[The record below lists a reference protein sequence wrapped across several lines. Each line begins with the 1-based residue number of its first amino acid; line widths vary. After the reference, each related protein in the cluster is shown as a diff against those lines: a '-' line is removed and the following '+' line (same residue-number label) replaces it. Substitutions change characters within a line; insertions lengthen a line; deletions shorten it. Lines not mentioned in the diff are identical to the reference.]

1 MTAKLPEIS
10 YPVPSN
16 KNGHAFSSV
25 EALLSM
31 LGGESSGLYL
41 VGSQGMWHGGIHI
54 TDATIPWCALST
66 DSEPEKEYC
75 RELYKGE
82 QFIRCMADGEIV
94 AWRVCRDYES
104 AAIEWRGEKLFASTS
119 FVLVKHYIQPA
130 DNAESGLTFFTLY
143 MNLAPWAAY
152 GQQGRQADRKVAGI
166 QRYYTSA
173 EDMQA
178 GREAGKLNKD
188 TLVTLSDAIVTR
200 SRDRRQFTEVTI
212 TRETKNAA
220 GETLAAGTKVWTV
233 SDRGSLRAIKS
244 APVPSWWA
252 KCTPAY
258 TTQPEGVVNC
268 TSRTD
273 WGYYLSREDVLHNKK
288 AGRLTAGFPLSYE
301 PGNTAQQVIRPGR
314 SPGDAART
322 FSLVTLGRDKDT
334 LKKGDR
340 VWVVSDGDSL
350 TPVAPAASGSEP
362 VFNDVYVP
370 PVPVTVSAGDNLGH
384 MGFYQLPEE
393 NGKRSRYQVHIECLS
408 MDDMEKF
415 ITNPGKAGEDAP
427 VYLTW
432 QTDAPLFD
440 KGEQGMVAGERKT
453 RASGVLTLANVPG
466 VDAGGNTLTSN
477 QDAAYYQICPE
488 DGWLPAASVKKVS
501 QYALDELGFVTLNKA
516 PASFDLIDGV
526 KRPDNVVKG
535 ILAQLY
541 KAAQEEKRITHALN
555 KYNYQRLLEMTD
567 SNEDGHYSEQEY
579 LQAIHNVSYRDR
591 LYRIIA
597 KHASEWYYGK
607 DDPLWK
613 NYLDPLTRD
622 APLWK
627 TYLEAFLDKM
637 TWMKA
642 VSEKGVALGPEPW
655 HMHPIVFLDAISNN
669 QKLIIFPLKV
679 KPKNDINGV
688 WKNYY
693 WAASLSDSNASQAIF
708 GRNRSGG
715 DRKHAARD
723 LYTEP
728 STEIVAVCDGVVK
741 SITAYYMGTSQITI
755 EHKTNDN
762 RRFFARYGE
771 VDPDS
776 ITVKVGD
783 KVCQGH
789 IIAKTGLMI
798 SPETNKHPNIIPG
811 QTVYM
816 LHFEYYPGD
825 ESEPP
830 PNNMSGTP
838 YRRRSDLRDP
848 LEILLEGYENTFS
861 ENANRIDINQLQVS
875 DKGKGFIKGWE
886 SFKSKPYNDSEG
898 YCTIGY
904 GHLIARCK
912 CEDIDLPDEFKDGIT
927 PARADELF
935 EERLPTYVNELK
947 RSVTV
952 NLYQHEFDAL
962 VSLLFNIGS
971 LRKAPLLKSKLNSG
985 DYAGAADE
993 FLDITNGDTAGLKIR
1008 RRKEWNLFNNNV
1020 YDSSH

>member
-1 MTAKLPEIS
+1 MTAKLPKIS

-220 GETLAAGTKVWTV
+220 GETLAAGTKVWMV
-233 SDRGSLRAIKS
+233 SDRGSLRAVKS

-314 SPGDAART
+314 TPGDAART

-350 TPVAPAASGSEP
+350 TPVALAASGSEP

-370 PVPVTVSAGDNLGH
+370 PVHVTVSAGDNLGH

-453 RASGVLTLANVPG
+453 RASGVLTLAKVPG

-477 QDAAYYQICPE
+477 QDAAYYQIRPE
-488 DGWLPAASVKKVS
+488 GGWLPAASVKKVS
-501 QYALDELGFVTLNKA
+501 QYALGELGFVTLNKA

-541 KAAQEEKRITHALN
+541 KAAKEEKRITHALN

-655 HMHPIVFLDAISNN
+655 HMHPIMFLNSIKKRKS
-669 QKLIIFPLKV
+669 KITREMLRKI
-679 KPKNDINGV
+679 
-688 WKNYY
+688 W
-693 WAASLSDSNASQAIF
+693 SDSRNVSDSVLDVVAEEFSNKFEVCNINTKNRLYHFFAQIYQEVGPTFNLNEGFNYRPQVLIDKFAYYRNHPQDAQTDGYIPGKQAANKQSIANRAYGGREGNDDIASGDGWRYR
-708 GRNRSGG
+708 GRGMKQLTFKNNYRSFTNYHERVWGERV
-715 DRKHAARD
+715 DFESKPDLLVETVYAARSA
-723 LYTEP
+723 LYFWDQNNLFDRADKGI
-728 STEIVAVCDGVVK
+728 S
-741 SITAYYMGTSQITI
+741 
-755 EHKTNDN
+755 
-762 RRFFARYGE
+762 RE
-771 VDPDS
+771 VSDS
-776 ITVKVGD
+776 ITRIVNRYDNHYEDRYNNLIRFLQEG
-783 KVCQGH
+783 
-789 IIAKTGLMI
+789 I
-798 SPETNKHPNIIPG
+798 
-811 QTVYM
+811 
-816 LHFEYYPGD
+816 FD
-825 ESEPP
+825 E
-830 PNNMSGTP
+830 
-838 YRRRSDLRDP
+838 
-848 LEILLEGYENTFS
+848 IF
-861 ENANRIDINQLQVS
+861 
-875 DKGKGFIKGWE
+875 
-886 SFKSKPYNDSEG
+886 
-898 YCTIGY
+898 
-904 GHLIARCK
+904 
-912 CEDIDLPDEFKDGIT
+912 
-927 PARADELF
+927 
-935 EERLPTYVNELK
+935 
-947 RSVTV
+947 
-952 NLYQHEFDAL
+952 
-962 VSLLFNIGS
+962 
-971 LRKAPLLKSKLNSG
+971 
-985 DYAGAADE
+985 
-993 FLDITNGDTAGLKIR
+993 
-1008 RRKEWNLFNNNV
+1008 
-1020 YDSSH
+1020 

>member
-1 MTAKLPEIS
+1 MTAKLPKIS

-166 QRYYTSA
+166 QCYYTSA

-233 SDRGSLRAIKS
+233 SDRGSLRAVKS

-268 TSRTD
+268 TSRKN
-273 WGYYLSREDVLHNKK
+273 WGYYLSREDVLHNKRS
-288 AGRLTAGFPLSYE
+288 GELTAGFPLSYE
-301 PGNTAQQVIRPGR
+301 PGNTAQQVIRPG
-314 SPGDAART
+314 DAART
-322 FSLVTLGRDKDT
+322 FSLVTLGRDKDM

-350 TPVAPAASGSEP
+350 APVAPAASGSEP

-415 ITNPGKAGEDAP
+415 VTNPGKAGEDAP

-440 KGEQGMVAGERKT
+440 KKEQGMVAGERKT

-535 ILAQLY
+535 ILEQLY
-541 KAAQEEKRITHALN
+541 KAAKEEKRITHALN

-655 HMHPIVFLDAISNN
+655 HMHPIVFLEAIR
-669 QKLIIFPLKV
+669 V
-679 KPKNDINGV
+679 KERCRELFSKISSVILRHEGGYVNDPN
-688 WKNYY
+688 
-693 WAASLSDSNASQAIF
+693 D
-708 GRNRSGG
+708 RGG
-715 DRKHAARD
+715 E
-723 LYTEP
+723 TN
-728 STEIVAVCDGVVK
+728 
-741 SITAYYMGTSQITI
+741 MGITI
-755 EHKTNDN
+755 ATWRAYAPIDLGIEATSSSLRNMTKEQAEIIYYNHYWEPKGFCKLENTKVALMVYDWT
-762 RRFFARYGE
+762 
-771 VDPDS
+771 
-776 ITVKVGD
+776 ITSGRAVKQIR
-783 KVCQGH
+783 K
-789 IIAKTGLMI
+789 
-798 SPETNKHPNIIPG
+798 
-811 QTVYM
+811 M
-816 LHFEYYPGD
+816 LHDEY
-825 ESEPP
+825 
-830 PNNMSGTP
+830 NNRLIVNNIMDDDMIHCINAVENQEQLLSRIAEIRKDY
-838 YRRRSDLRDP
+838 YR
-848 LEILLEGYENTFS
+848 
-861 ENANRIDINQLQVS
+861 
-875 DKGKGFIKGWE
+875 
-886 SFKSKPYNDSEG
+886 
-898 YCTIGY
+898 
-904 GHLIARCK
+904 
-912 CEDIDLPDEFKDGIT
+912 
-927 PARADELF
+927 
-935 EERLPTYVNELK
+935 
-947 RSVTV
+947 
-952 NLYQHEFDAL
+952 
-962 VSLLFNIGS
+962 SLT
-971 LRKAPLLKSKLNSG
+971 
-985 DYAGAADE
+985 
-993 FLDITNGDTAGLKIR
+993 ITNGEPNAQIKFLNGWINRVDDCLKVDI
-1008 RRKEWNLFNNNV
+1008 
-1020 YDSSH
+1020 

>member
-1 MTAKLPEIS
+1 MTAKLPKIS

-166 QRYYTSA
+166 QCYYTSA

-188 TLVTLSDAIVTR
+188 TLVTLSDAIATR

-233 SDRGSLRAIKS
+233 SDRGSLRAVKS

-273 WGYYLSREDVLHNKK
+273 WGYYLSREDVLHNKRS
-288 AGRLTAGFPLSYE
+288 GELTAGFPLSYE
-301 PGNTAQQVIRPGR
+301 PGNTAQQVIRPG
-314 SPGDAART
+314 DAART
-322 FSLVTLGRDKDT
+322 FSLVTLGRDKDM

-350 TPVAPAASGSEP
+350 APVAPAASGSEP

-415 ITNPGKAGEDAP
+415 VTNPGKAGEDAP

-432 QTDAPLFD
+432 
-440 KGEQGMVAGERKT
+440 
-453 RASGVLTLANVPG
+453 
-466 VDAGGNTLTSN
+466 
-477 QDAAYYQICPE
+477 
-488 DGWLPAASVKKVS
+488 
-501 QYALDELGFVTLNKA
+501 
-516 PASFDLIDGV
+516 
-526 KRPDNVVKG
+526 
-535 ILAQLY
+535 
-541 KAAQEEKRITHALN
+541 
-555 KYNYQRLLEMTD
+555 
-567 SNEDGHYSEQEY
+567 
-579 LQAIHNVSYRDR
+579 
-591 LYRIIA
+591 
-597 KHASEWYYGK
+597 
-607 DDPLWK
+607 
-613 NYLDPLTRD
+613 
-622 APLWK
+622 
-627 TYLEAFLDKM
+627 
-637 TWMKA
+637 
-642 VSEKGVALGPEPW
+642 
-655 HMHPIVFLDAISNN
+655 
-669 QKLIIFPLKV
+669 
-679 KPKNDINGV
+679 
-688 WKNYY
+688 
-693 WAASLSDSNASQAIF
+693 
-708 GRNRSGG
+708 
-715 DRKHAARD
+715 
-723 LYTEP
+723 
-728 STEIVAVCDGVVK
+728 
-741 SITAYYMGTSQITI
+741 
-755 EHKTNDN
+755 
-762 RRFFARYGE
+762 
-771 VDPDS
+771 
-776 ITVKVGD
+776 
-783 KVCQGH
+783 
-789 IIAKTGLMI
+789 
-798 SPETNKHPNIIPG
+798 
-811 QTVYM
+811 
-816 LHFEYYPGD
+816 
-825 ESEPP
+825 
-830 PNNMSGTP
+830 
-838 YRRRSDLRDP
+838 
-848 LEILLEGYENTFS
+848 
-861 ENANRIDINQLQVS
+861 
-875 DKGKGFIKGWE
+875 
-886 SFKSKPYNDSEG
+886 
-898 YCTIGY
+898 
-904 GHLIARCK
+904 
-912 CEDIDLPDEFKDGIT
+912 
-927 PARADELF
+927 
-935 EERLPTYVNELK
+935 
-947 RSVTV
+947 
-952 NLYQHEFDAL
+952 
-962 VSLLFNIGS
+962 
-971 LRKAPLLKSKLNSG
+971 
-985 DYAGAADE
+985 
-993 FLDITNGDTAGLKIR
+993 
-1008 RRKEWNLFNNNV
+1008 
-1020 YDSSH
+1020 

>member
-1 MTAKLPEIS
+1 MTAKLPKIS

-16 KNGHAFSSV
+16 NNGHVFSSV

-31 LGGESSGLYL
+31 IEGESSGLYL

-104 AAIEWRGEKLFASTS
+104 AAIEWRGEKLFSSTS

-200 SRDRRQFTEVTI
+200 SRDRRQFTEVAI

-233 SDRGSLRAIKS
+233 SDRGSLRAVKS

-258 TTQPEGVVNC
+258 ITQLEGVVNC
-268 TSRTD
+268 TSRKN
-273 WGYYLSREDVLHNKK
+273 WGYYLSREDVLHNKRS
-288 AGRLTAGFPLSYE
+288 GELTAGFPLSYE

-314 SPGDAART
+314 NPGDAART
-322 FSLVTLGRDKDT
+322 FSLVTLGRDKDK

-350 TPVAPAASGSEP
+350 EPVVPSASGSEP
-362 VFNDVYVP
+362 VFNDAYVP

-440 KGEQGMVAGERKT
+440 KGEQGMVAGNRKT
-453 RASGVLTLANVPG
+453 RASGVLTLAKVPG

-477 QDAAYYQICPE
+477 QDAAYYQIRPE
-488 DGWLPAASVKKVS
+488 GGWLPAASVKKIS

-535 ILAQLY
+535 ILEQLY

-613 NYLDPLTRD
+613 NYLEPLTRD

-642 VSEKGVALGPEPW
+642 VSEKGVVLGPEPW
-655 HMHPIVFLDAISNN
+655 HMHPIVFLEAIR
-669 QKLIIFPLKV
+669 V
-679 KPKNDINGV
+679 KERCRELFSKISSVILRHEGGYVNDPN
-688 WKNYY
+688 
-693 WAASLSDSNASQAIF
+693 D
-708 GRNRSGG
+708 RGG
-715 DRKHAARD
+715 E
-723 LYTEP
+723 TN
-728 STEIVAVCDGVVK
+728 
-741 SITAYYMGTSQITI
+741 MGITI
-755 EHKTNDN
+755 ATWRAYAPIDLGIEATFSTLRNMTKEQAEIIYYNHYWEPKGFCKLENTKVALMVYDWT
-762 RRFFARYGE
+762 
-771 VDPDS
+771 
-776 ITVKVGD
+776 ITSGRAVKQIR
-783 KVCQGH
+783 K
-789 IIAKTGLMI
+789 
-798 SPETNKHPNIIPG
+798 
-811 QTVYM
+811 M
-816 LHFEYYPGD
+816 LHDEY
-825 ESEPP
+825 
-830 PNNMSGTP
+830 NNRLIVNNIMDDDMIHCINAVEDQEQLLSRIAEIRKDY
-838 YRRRSDLRDP
+838 YR
-848 LEILLEGYENTFS
+848 
-861 ENANRIDINQLQVS
+861 
-875 DKGKGFIKGWE
+875 
-886 SFKSKPYNDSEG
+886 
-898 YCTIGY
+898 
-904 GHLIARCK
+904 
-912 CEDIDLPDEFKDGIT
+912 
-927 PARADELF
+927 
-935 EERLPTYVNELK
+935 
-947 RSVTV
+947 
-952 NLYQHEFDAL
+952 
-962 VSLLFNIGS
+962 SLT
-971 LRKAPLLKSKLNSG
+971 
-985 DYAGAADE
+985 
-993 FLDITNGDTAGLKIR
+993 ITNGEPNAQIKFLNGWINRVDDCLKVDI
-1008 RRKEWNLFNNNV
+1008 
-1020 YDSSH
+1020 

>member
-1 MTAKLPEIS
+1 MTAKLPKIS

-166 QRYYTSA
+166 QCYYTSA

-233 SDRGSLRAIKS
+233 SDRGSLRAVKS

-268 TSRTD
+268 TSRKN
-273 WGYYLSREDVLHNKK
+273 WGYYLSREDVLHNKRS
-288 AGRLTAGFPLSYE
+288 GELTAGFPLSYE
-301 PGNTAQQVIRPGR
+301 PGNTAQQVIRPG
-314 SPGDAART
+314 DAART
-322 FSLVTLGRDKDT
+322 FSLVTLGRDKDM

-415 ITNPGKAGEDAP
+415 VTNPGKAGEDAP

-440 KGEQGMVAGERKT
+440 KKEQGMVAGERKT

-501 QYALDELGFVTLNKA
+501 QYALGELGFVTLNKA

-535 ILAQLY
+535 ILEQLY
-541 KAAQEEKRITHALN
+541 KAAKEEKRITHALN

-655 HMHPIVFLDAISNN
+655 HMHPIVFLEAIR
-669 QKLIIFPLKV
+669 V
-679 KPKNDINGV
+679 KERCRELFSKISSVILRHEGGYVNDPN
-688 WKNYY
+688 
-693 WAASLSDSNASQAIF
+693 D
-708 GRNRSGG
+708 RGG
-715 DRKHAARD
+715 E
-723 LYTEP
+723 TN
-728 STEIVAVCDGVVK
+728 
-741 SITAYYMGTSQITI
+741 MGITI
-755 EHKTNDN
+755 ATWRAYAPIDLGIEATSSTLRNMTKEQAEIIYYNHYWEPKGFCKLENTKVALMVYDWT
-762 RRFFARYGE
+762 
-771 VDPDS
+771 
-776 ITVKVGD
+776 ITSGRAVKQIR
-783 KVCQGH
+783 K
-789 IIAKTGLMI
+789 
-798 SPETNKHPNIIPG
+798 
-811 QTVYM
+811 M
-816 LHFEYYPGD
+816 LHDEY
-825 ESEPP
+825 
-830 PNNMSGTP
+830 NNRLIVNNIMDDDMIHCINAVEDQEQLLSRIAEIRKDY
-838 YRRRSDLRDP
+838 YR
-848 LEILLEGYENTFS
+848 
-861 ENANRIDINQLQVS
+861 
-875 DKGKGFIKGWE
+875 
-886 SFKSKPYNDSEG
+886 
-898 YCTIGY
+898 
-904 GHLIARCK
+904 
-912 CEDIDLPDEFKDGIT
+912 
-927 PARADELF
+927 
-935 EERLPTYVNELK
+935 
-947 RSVTV
+947 
-952 NLYQHEFDAL
+952 
-962 VSLLFNIGS
+962 SLT
-971 LRKAPLLKSKLNSG
+971 
-985 DYAGAADE
+985 
-993 FLDITNGDTAGLKIR
+993 ITNGEPNA
-1008 RRKEWNLFNNNV
+1008 
-1020 YDSSH
+1020 